1 MNLRRKVCAYTAT
14 GRSAIHDDLRIN
26 TSLLLQLMRAPTYRR
41 SAEYADN
48 RISLFS
54 AQWGKCVIT
63 GKEFQCVSEIHCHHK
78 TPKGNGGSDK
88 YENLV
93 LVLAPVH
100 ELIHAVNED
109 TICSYL
115 SALKLDASQLMKLNR
130 LRILANR
137 KPIDL
142 ENLNLT
148 NNSHN
153 GMTKETKKTV

>member
-1 MNLRRKVCAYTAT
+1 MDGHKPIP
-14 GRSAIHDDLRIN
+14 IHDLRKAN
-26 TSLLLQLMRAPTYRR
+26 AL
-41 SAEYADN
+41 ENKD
-48 RISLFS
+48 
-54 AQWGKCVIT
+54 QWLKWR
-63 GKEFQCVSEIHCHHK
+63 KEGI
-78 TPKGNGGSDK
+78 GGSDK

-100 ELIHAVNED
+100 ELIHAVDED

-115 SALKLDASQLMKLNR
+115 SALKLDASQLAKLNK

>member
-1 MNLRRKVCAYTAT
+1 M
-14 GRSAIHDDLRIN
+14 
-26 TSLLLQLMRAPTYRR
+26 RR
-41 SAEYADN
+41 SEKQNAWK
-48 RISLFS
+48 ISATLN
-54 AQWGKCVIT
+54 IT
-63 GKEFQCVSEIHCHHK
+63 I
-78 TPKGNGGSDK
+78 
-88 YENLV
+88 

-100 ELIHAVNED
+100 ELIHAVDED

-115 SALKLDASQLMKLNR
+115 SALKLDASQLAKLNK